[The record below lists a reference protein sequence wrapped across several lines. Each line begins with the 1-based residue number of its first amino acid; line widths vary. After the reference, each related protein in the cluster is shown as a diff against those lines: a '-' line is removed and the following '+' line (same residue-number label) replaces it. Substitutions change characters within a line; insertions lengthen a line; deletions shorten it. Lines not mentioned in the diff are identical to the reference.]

1 MSTDPILLDVENA
14 IATITINR
22 PEALNAL
29 DVPTIRAMHGILDKV
44 ETDPGVRVV
53 VFTGAGRAFIAG
65 GDISDLNSRQGLAHY
80 QEFAEEIHNLF
91 RRIET
96 FDKPTIG
103 AVNGFALGGGTELL
117 LALDIRIL
125 SDKAKLGLP
134 EITLGLF
141 PGAGGTQRIIRQL
154 PLCRAKEIMFAG
166 DMLTPEEAVAVG
178 LANRVVPHDSLMDSA
193 RETAA
198 RIAHKSPLV
207 LKLLKR
213 TLVDGGDMPLSAA
226 LRHEQA
232 MIGLVLDS
240 ADAHEGC
247 SAFLEKREA
256 TFKGR

>member
-1 MSTDPILLDVENA
+1 
-14 IATITINR
+14 
-22 PEALNAL
+22 
-29 DVPTIRAMHGILDKV
+29 
-44 ETDPGVRVV
+44 
-53 VFTGAGRAFIAG
+53 
-65 GDISDLNSRQGLAHY
+65 
-80 QEFAEEIHNLF
+80 
-91 RRIET
+91 
-96 FDKPTIG
+96 
-103 AVNGFALGGGTELL
+103 
-117 LALDIRIL
+117 
-125 SDKAKLGLP
+125 
-134 EITLGLF
+134 
-141 PGAGGTQRIIRQL
+141 L
-154 PLCRAKEIMFAG
+154 PLCRAKEIMFTG

-198 RIAHKSPLV
+198 KIAHKSPLV